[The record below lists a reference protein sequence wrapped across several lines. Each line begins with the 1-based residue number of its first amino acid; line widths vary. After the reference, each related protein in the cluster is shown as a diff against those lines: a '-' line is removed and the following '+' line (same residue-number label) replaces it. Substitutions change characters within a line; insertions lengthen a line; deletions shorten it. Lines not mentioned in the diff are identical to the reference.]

1 MDDLGFAP
9 LATPRLRL
17 RPWRETDAP
26 MLHRLMEYAI
36 ARTLAAVPFPYDL
49 AKAEGWIASTRAE
62 IEAGSAYHL
71 AIVGAG
77 DDAPLIGGVGLRLDR
92 ADRLGRLGYWIGSK
106 FHRQGY
112 AREAAGRLARWGMA
126 NLDLDRIEATVAT
139 DNQASI
145 AVLGHIGFHS
155 IGESTQL
162 FMARGTEHRV
172 LMFAAERRDLFGD
185 TPAPEPAAD
194 AASPIGSPAGAP
206 MGGEAGS
213 QRGGKPLLLV
223 AACALIDIDMR
234 VLLARRPEGK
244 RMAGLWEFPGGK
256 LDPGETPE
264 TALIRELA
272 EELGIDVSTNC
283 LAPFAFASHEYE
295 NFHLL
300 MPLYLC
306 RRWRG
311 TPRPKEGQ
319 QLTWVAP
326 ARLGDYPMPQ
336 ADRPLVP
343 LLRDFLGG

>member
-49 AKAEGWIASTRAE
+49 AKAAGWIASTRAE

-145 AVLGHIGFHS
+145 AVLGHIGFRQIS
-155 IGESTQL
+155 ETRQL

-172 LMFAAERRDLFGD
+172 LVFVAERRDLFGN
-185 TPAPEPAAD
+185 TPAPE
-194 AASPIGSPAGAP
+194 AP
-206 MGGEAGS
+206 PQLSGQLDDQPHDRPGNQPGG
-213 QRGGKPLLLV
+213 QPGGKRLLLV

-264 TALIRELA
+264 QALIRELA
-272 EELGIDVSTNC
+272 EELGIDVSANC

-300 MPLYLC
+300 MPL
-306 RRWRG
+306 
-311 TPRPKEGQ
+311 
-319 QLTWVAP
+319 
-326 ARLGDYPMPQ
+326 
-336 ADRPLVP
+336 
-343 LLRDFLGG
+343 